1 MINQLNI
8 QCTDKEALA
17 MFSFFKQKS
26 EQLYAPID
34 GKVISLDD
42 VDDPI
47 FSKRK
52 MGEGVAIIAS
62 GHMVYAPADGEIA
75 VTIERKHAF
84 GMILDNEMELIVHV
98 GINLHDTQCSDF
110 EILVKEHEHVKKGT
124 PIIKINPAALEHGLI
139 TPVIITNS
147 HCFSILNNHIG
158 EDVKAK
164 ESILIEYR

>member
-1 MINQLNI
+1 
-8 QCTDKEALA
+8 
-17 MFSFFKQKS
+17 MFSFFKPKS
-26 EQLYAPID
+26 DQLYAPID

-52 MGEGVAIIAS
+52 MGDGVAIIAS
-62 GHMVYAPADGEIA
+62 GHTVYAPADGEIV

-98 GINLHDTQCSDF
+98 GINLEASKGNDF
-110 EILVKEHEHVKKGT
+110 EMLVKEHEHVKKGT
-124 PIIKINPAALEHGLI
+124 PIIKIHSVAAEQELI

>member
-1 MINQLNI
+1 MN
-8 QCTDKEALA
+8 KEALA
-17 MFSFFKQKS
+17 MFSFFKPKS

-52 MGEGVAIIAS
+52 MGDGVAIIAS
-62 GHMVYAPADGEIA
+62 GHTVYAPADGEIA

-98 GINLHDTQCSDF
+98 GINLEASKGNDF
-110 EILVKEHEHVKKGT
+110 EMLVKEHEHVKKGT
-124 PIIKINPAALEHGLI
+124 PIIKIHSVAAEQELI